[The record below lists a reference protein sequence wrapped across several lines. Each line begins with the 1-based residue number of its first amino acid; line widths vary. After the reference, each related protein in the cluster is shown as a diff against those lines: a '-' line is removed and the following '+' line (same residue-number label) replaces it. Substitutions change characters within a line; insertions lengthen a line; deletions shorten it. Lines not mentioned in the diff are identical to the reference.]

1 MREKNILEVKDL
13 SVSFLA
19 AKGEIEAVKNV
30 TFDLRKGEI
39 LAIAGES
46 GCGKSVLCKAIMK
59 LLPENA
65 FLKSGRIKINGEDIT
80 DFCRKQMDKL
90 RGKAFSMI
98 FQDPMSSLDPTYPV
112 GDQIAEAVMAH
123 SPQTSINEARQ
134 RAVGLMEMAGIG
146 RPEDRYFMYPY
157 ELSGGMRQRIVIAI
171 AMAQKPLMI
180 FADEPTTSLDVTV
193 QSDILDLFSRI
204 KNETGTSVVFI
215 SHDLSAAAGI
225 ADRVIVMKDGQI
237 TETGTADDIYF
248 RPEHPYTAELIR
260 YASGIGAESE
270 KRITGDTLLDV
281 RGLTLS
287 FRLGRSS
294 SVKAVDDLSFNI
306 REGEIFG
313 LAGESGSGKSTA
325 ARCIM
330 GIYGPDRGEVYFDG
344 VNITDPAATRQQ
356 KKLLRTSIQMVFQ
369 DPAAS
374 LNERMKIKDII
385 TEPLKIN
392 HMKPAAD
399 SLREEA
405 QNLLEDV
412 GLNRSLADRY
422 PAELSGG
429 MRQRV
434 AIARALSTRP
444 RLIIADEPVSS
455 LDAPVRTQIIEL
467 FRKLRKERGFSLLF
481 IAHDLS
487 LIRNFCDRTGVMF
500 RGKMVEMA
508 ETENLFSDPRHP
520 YTISLLSAIPAPDPV
535 KERAKR
541 KR

>member
-13 SVSFLA
+13 SVSFRA

-134 RAVGLMEMAGIG
+134 RAVGLMEMVGIG
-146 RPEDRYFMYPY
+146 RSQDRYFMYPY

-171 AMAQKPLMI
+171 AMAQEPLMI

-204 KNETGTSVVFI
+204 KNETGTSIVFI

-237 TETGTADDIYF
+237 TETGTADDIYYS
-248 RPEHPYTAELIR
+248 PAHPYTAGLIR

-344 VNITDPAATRQQ
+344 VNITDPAVTRQQ

-374 LNERMKIKDII
+374 LNDRMKIKDII

-392 HMKPAAD
+392 HIKPEAD

-434 AIARALSTRP
+434 AIARALSTCP

-481 IAHDLS
+481 L
-487 LIRNFCDRTGVMF
+487 
-500 RGKMVEMA
+500 
-508 ETENLFSDPRHP
+508 
-520 YTISLLSAIPAPDPV
+520 
-535 KERAKR
+535 
-541 KR
+541 